1 MTKILIH
8 EPRGGLQC
16 NYVTSISDIVGDRGG
31 IGVDIYPSIS
41 RANHAEHGKTVK
53 TWLGDDDANGFC
65 PLRYCPF
72 VFVLACMWAFGC
84 FPFYLSID
92 LIVAIQANLDT
103 CERCRRHACFQSLTT
118 RKKHPP

>member
-8 EPRGGLQC
+8 IARGGLQC
-16 NYVTSISDIVGDRGG
+16 GYVTSISDIVGDRGG

-72 VFVLACMWAFGC
+72 VFVLAFCLYVGIWM
-84 FPFYLSID
+84 FPLLS
-92 LIVAIQANLDT
+92 VNRLDCCHT
-103 CERCRRHACFQSLTT
+103 S
-118 RKKHPP
+118 